1 MVKDDQMRRAVIVL
15 FSIAFF
21 CAGLFGLLSI
31 KPAQFIKRRRLS

>member
-21 CAGLFGLLSI
+21 CAATAGLFGLY
-31 KPAQFIKRRRLS
+31 Q